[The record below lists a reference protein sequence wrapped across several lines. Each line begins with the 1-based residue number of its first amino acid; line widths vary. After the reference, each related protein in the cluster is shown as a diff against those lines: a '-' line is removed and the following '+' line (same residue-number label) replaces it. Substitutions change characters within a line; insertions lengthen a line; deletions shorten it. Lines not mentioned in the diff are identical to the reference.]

1 LLEIL
6 TKLPP
11 KLDVAQW
18 ADAERM
24 LTVSSSPFPGRWKTE
39 RAEYQRGIMK
49 AFSDAKTEKI
59 VCMTSAQVGKTE
71 IMNNICG
78 FFLVHDPC
86 PILIL
91 LPTLELARAWS
102 VDRLAPMISTTPAIR
117 DQIGE
122 SRMKDGDNT
131 ILQKQFK
138 NGSRLSI
145 AGSNSPASLS
155 SRPIRIVLMDEVDRM
170 ALSSGSEGDP
180 ILLASRRTQNFFNRK
195 IAMFSTPTIKGESR
209 IESAFEESDRRYY
222 NLKCHACDFQQ
233 VLSWGQVRWEKD
245 HPETAK
251 YHCSECD
258 VEWSDVQRKKAIRSG
273 EWIATA
279 PFSGTAGFH
288 LSGLYSPWV
297 DIPELAKLFLESK
310 HTGQQAL
317 RVFVNTVLAESWEE
331 NEGDGVETNDIM
343 ARATHFETPL
353 PDSSIGVLCAS
364 ADVQADRIETLVCG
378 YSNSQTYVV
387 GFQIFY
393 GSPTSESL
401 WLEVEE
407 YLKTTW
413 QHPSGQDLRITRSFI
428 DSGYETGAVYNF
440 CRKLES
446 LGVRAI
452 KGVGGSNRAEIGR
465 PTKNNTSRCNVFPL
479 GVNTLKTQIL
489 ARLKIDDPK
498 DSGFINFPDF
508 LDEEFFL
515 QLTSERLIK
524 RYVKGIPRMEF
535 KQMRPRNEA
544 LDLMV
549 YNLAAFRS
557 LNANM
562 SVIQKK
568 LEDIRKVAPKK
579 RPQPRAKNWATN
591 W

>member
-1 LLEIL
+1 
-6 TKLPP
+6 
-11 KLDVAQW
+11 
-18 ADAERM
+18 M

-39 RAEYQRGIMK
+39 RAEYQRGIME

-59 VCMTSAQVGKTE
+59 VCMTSSQVGKTE
-71 IMNNICG
+71 ILNNICG

-86 PILIL
+86 PLLVL

-102 VDRLAPMISTTPAIR
+102 VDRLGPMINSTPAIR
-117 DQIGE
+117 DQIGDP
-122 SRMKDGDNT
+122 RMKDGDNT

-209 IESAFEESDRRYY
+209 IESAFEDSDQRYY
-222 NLKCHACDFQQ
+222 NLKCHSCEVPQ
-233 VLSWGQVRWEKD
+233 VLDWAQVRWEKD
-245 HPETAK
+245 KPESAK
-251 YHCSECD
+251 YHCKECD
-258 VEWSDVQRKKAIRSG
+258 AEWSDVQRKQAIRSG
-273 EWIATA
+273 EWVATQ

-297 DIPELAKLFLESK
+297 DIAELAKLFLESK
-310 HTGQQAL
+310 HTGQEAL
-317 RVFVNTVLAESWEE
+317 RVFVNTVLAQSWEE
-331 NEGDGVETNDIM
+331 DEGDGVETNDIM
-343 ARATHFETPL
+343 ARAEKFETVL
-353 PDSSIGVLCAS
+353 PSKEIGVLCAS
-364 ADVQADRIETLVCG
+364 ADVQADRIEVLVNG
-378 YSNSQTYVV
+378 YSANQTWIV

-401 WLEVEE
+401 WNEVEE

-413 QHPSGQDLRITRSFI
+413 PHPSGNDLRITRSFI

-440 CRKLES
+440 CKKLEAI
-446 LGVRAI
+446 GVRAI
-452 KGVGGSNRAEIGR
+452 KGVGGINRAEVGR
-465 PTKNNTSRCNVFPL
+465 PTKNNTARCNVFPL

-489 ARLKIDDPK
+489 ARLKIDAAEN
-498 DSGFINFPDF
+498 SGYVHFPDF

-524 RYVKGIPRMEF
+524 KYVKGIPRMEF
-535 KQMRPRNEA
+535 KQLRPRNEA

-562 SVIQKK
+562 QIIQQK
-568 LEDIRKVAPKK
+568 LAEIRKSEPKRLK
-579 RPQPRAKNWATN
+579 QRPRSWATN

>member
-1 LLEIL
+1 
-6 TKLPP
+6 
-11 KLDVAQW
+11 
-18 ADAERM
+18 M

-71 IMNNICG
+71 ILNNICG

-86 PILIL
+86 PLLIL

-102 VDRLAPMISTTPAIR
+102 VDRLGPMINSTPAIR

-180 ILLASRRTQNFFNRK
+180 IMLASRRTQNFFNRK
-195 IAMFSTPTIKGESR
+195 IAMFSTPTIKGASR
-209 IESAFEESDRRYY
+209 IESAFEDSDQRYY
-222 NLKCHACDFQQ
+222 NLKCHDCKTAQ
-233 VLSWGQVRWEKD
+233 VLDWAQVRWEKD
-245 HPETAK
+245 KPESAK

-258 VEWSDVQRKKAIRSG
+258 AVWSDVQRKQAIRSG
-273 EWIATA
+273 EWVATQ

-317 RVFVNTVLAESWEE
+317 RVFVNTVLAQSWEE
-331 NEGDGVETNDIM
+331 DEGDGVETNDIM
-343 ARATHFETPL
+343 ARAVNFETPL

-364 ADVQADRIETLVCG
+364 ADVQADRIEVLVNG
-378 YSNSQTYVV
+378 YGSNNQTWVV

-568 LEDIRKVAPKK
+568 LEDIRKVTPKK
-579 RPQPRAKNWATN
+579 RPQTRAKNWATN

>member
-1 LLEIL
+1 
-6 TKLPP
+6 
-11 KLDVAQW
+11 
-18 ADAERM
+18 M
-24 LTVSSSPFPGRWKTE
+24 LTVSSSPFPGRWKTK
-39 RAEYQRGIMK
+39 RAEYQRGIME

-59 VCMTSAQVGKTE
+59 VCMTSSQVGKTE
-71 IMNNICG
+71 ILNNICG

-86 PILIL
+86 PLLVL

-102 VDRLAPMISTTPAIR
+102 VDRLGPMINSTPAIR
-117 DQIGE
+117 DQIGDP
-122 SRMKDGDNT
+122 RMKDGDNT
-131 ILQKQFK
+131 ILQKQFR

-155 SRPIRIVLMDEVDRM
+155 SRPIRVVLMDEVDRM

-180 ILLASRRTQNFFNRK
+180 ILLATRRTQNFFNRK
-195 IAMFSTPTIKGESR
+195 IAMFSTPTIKGASR
-209 IESAFEESDRRYY
+209 IESAFEDSDQRYY
-222 NLKCHACDFQQ
+222 NLKCHACEVPQ
-233 VLSWGQVRWEKD
+233 VLDWAQVRWEKD
-245 HPETAK
+245 KPETAK

-258 VEWSDVQRKKAIRSG
+258 AEWSDVQRKQAIRSG

-297 DIPELAKLFLESK
+297 DIAELSKLFLESK
-310 HTGQQAL
+310 HTGQEAL
-317 RVFVNTVLAESWEE
+317 RVFVNTVLAQSWEE
-331 NEGDGVETNDIM
+331 DEGEGVETNDIM
-343 ARATHFETPL
+343 VRATNFETPL

-364 ADVQADRIETLVCG
+364 ADVQADRIEVLVNG
-378 YSNSQTYVV
+378 YSASQTWIV

-401 WLEVEE
+401 WNEVEE
-407 YLKTTW
+407 YLKQSW
-413 QHPSGQDLRITRSFI
+413 PHPSGHDLRITRSFI

-440 CRKLES
+440 CKRLEA

-452 KGVGGSNRAEIGR
+452 KGIGGMNRAEVGR
-465 PTKNNTSRCNVFPL
+465 PTKNNTARCNVWPL

-489 ARLKIDDPK
+489 ARLKIDDAK
-498 DSGFINFPDF
+498 NSGYVHFPDF

-515 QLTSERLIK
+515 QLTSERLVK
-524 RYVKGIPRMEF
+524 RYKAGIPRMEF
-535 KQMRPRNEA
+535 KRLRPRNEA

-562 SVIQKK
+562 SIIQKK
-568 LEDIRKVAPKK
+568 LSEVRKSEPKK
-579 RPQPRAKNWATN
+579 RLQQRPRSWATN

>member
-1 LLEIL
+1 
-6 TKLPP
+6 
-11 KLDVAQW
+11 
-18 ADAERM
+18 M

-39 RAEYQRGIMK
+39 RAEYQRGIMQ
-49 AFSDAKTEKI
+49 AFSDPKTERI
-59 VCMTSAQVGKTE
+59 VCCTSSQIGKTE

-86 PILIL
+86 PILVL

-117 DQIGE
+117 EQIGDP
-122 SRMKDGDNT
+122 RMKDGDNT
-131 ILQKQFK
+131 ILQKQFR

-155 SRPIRIVLMDEVDRM
+155 SRPIRVVLMDEVDRM

-195 IAMFSTPTIKGESR
+195 VAMFSTPTVKGASR
-209 IESAFEESDRRYY
+209 IESAFEDSDQRYY
-222 NLKCHACDFQQ
+222 NLKCHDCKKPQ
-233 VLSWGQVRWEKD
+233 VLEWSQVRWEKD
-245 HPETAK
+245 KPESAK

-258 VEWSDVQRKKAIRSG
+258 VEWSDVQRKQAIRSG

-297 DIPELAKLFLESK
+297 DIAELAKLFLESK
-310 HTGQQAL
+310 HTGQEAL
-317 RVFVNTVLAESWEE
+317 RVFVNTVLAQSWEE
-331 NEGDGVETNDIM
+331 DEGDGVETNDIM
-343 ARATHFETPL
+343 VRATNFETPL

-364 ADVQADRIETLVCG
+364 ADVQADRIEILVNG
-378 YSNSQTYVV
+378 YGANNQTWVV

-393 GSPTSESL
+393 GSPNSESL
-401 WLEVEE
+401 WNEVEE

-413 QHPSGQDLRITRSFI
+413 PHPSGHDLRITRSFI

-440 CRKLES
+440 CKRLEAT
-446 LGVRAI
+446 GVRAI
-452 KGVGGSNRAEIGR
+452 KGIGGSNRAEVGR
-465 PTKNNTSRCNVFPL
+465 PTKNNTMRCNVWPL

-489 ARLKIDDPK
+489 ARLKIDDVS
-498 DSGFINFPDF
+498 DSGYVHFPDF

-515 QLTSERLIK
+515 QLTSERLVK
-524 RYVKGIPRMEF
+524 RYKAGIPRMEF
-535 KQMRPRNEA
+535 KRLRPRNEA

-562 SVIQKK
+562 SIIQKK
-568 LEDIRKVAPKK
+568 LSEVRKSEPKK
-579 RPQPRAKNWATN
+579 QFKTRPKSWATN

>member
-1 LLEIL
+1 
-6 TKLPP
+6 
-11 KLDVAQW
+11 
-18 ADAERM
+18 M

-39 RAEYQRGIMK
+39 RAEYQRGIMQ
-49 AFSDAKTEKI
+49 AFSDPKTERI
-59 VCMTSAQVGKTE
+59 VCCTSSQIGKTE

-86 PILIL
+86 PILVL

-117 DQIGE
+117 EQIGDP
-122 SRMKDGDNT
+122 RMKDGDNT
-131 ILQKQFK
+131 ILQKQFR

-155 SRPIRIVLMDEVDRM
+155 SRPIRVVLMDEIDRM

-195 IAMFSTPTIKGESR
+195 VAMFSTPTIKGASR
-209 IESAFEESDRRYY
+209 IESAFEDSDQRYY
-222 NLKCHACDFQQ
+222 NLKCHACKKPQ
-233 VLSWGQVRWEKD
+233 VLEWGQVRWEKN

-258 VEWSDVQRKKAIRSG
+258 VEWSDIQRKQAIRSG

-297 DIPELAKLFLESK
+297 DIAELSKLFLESK
-310 HTGQQAL
+310 HTGQEAL
-317 RVFVNTVLAESWEE
+317 RVFVNTVLAQSWEE
-331 NEGDGVETNDIM
+331 DEGDGVETNDIM
-343 ARATHFETPL
+343 VRAKNFETPL

-364 ADVQADRIETLVCG
+364 ADVQADRIEVLVCG
-378 YSNSQTYVV
+378 YGTNNQTWIV

-393 GSPTSESL
+393 GSPNSESL
-401 WLEVEE
+401 WNEVEE

-413 QHPSGQDLRITRSFI
+413 PHISGHDLRITRSFI

-440 CRKLES
+440 CKRLEAT
-446 LGVRAI
+446 GVRAI
-452 KGVGGSNRAEIGR
+452 KGIGGINRAEVGR
-465 PTKNNTSRCNVFPL
+465 PTKNNTMRCNVWPL

-489 ARLKIDDPK
+489 ARLKIDDVS
-498 DSGFINFPDF
+498 DSGYIHFPDF

-515 QLTSERLIK
+515 QLTSERLVK
-524 RYVKGIPRMEF
+524 RYKAGIPRMEF
-535 KQMRPRNEA
+535 KRLRPRNEA

-562 SVIQKK
+562 SIIQKK
-568 LEDIRKVAPKK
+568 LSEVRKTEPKK
-579 RPQPRAKNWATN
+579 QIKTRSKSWATN

>member
-1 LLEIL
+1 
-6 TKLPP
+6 
-11 KLDVAQW
+11 
-18 ADAERM
+18 M

-71 IMNNICG
+71 ILNNICG

-86 PILIL
+86 PLLIL

-102 VDRLAPMISTTPAIR
+102 VDRLGPMINSTPAIR

-209 IESAFEESDRRYY
+209 IESAFEDSDQRYY
-222 NLKCHACDFQQ
+222 NLKCHSCEVPQ
-233 VLSWGQVRWEKD
+233 VLDWAQVRWEKD
-245 HPETAK
+245 KPESAK

-258 VEWSDVQRKKAIRSG
+258 AVWSDVQRKQAIRSG
-273 EWIATA
+273 EWVATQ

-317 RVFVNTVLAESWEE
+317 RVFVNTVLAQSWEE
-331 NEGDGVETNDIM
+331 DEGDGVETNDIM
-343 ARATHFETPL
+343 ARATNFETPL

-364 ADVQADRIETLVCG
+364 ADVQADRIEVLVNG
-378 YSNSQTYVV
+378 YSNSQTWVV

-401 WLEVEE
+401 WNEVEQ

-413 QHPSGQDLRITRSFI
+413 EHPSGQDLRITRSFI

-440 CRKLES
+440 CRKLEAI
-446 LGVRAI
+446 GVRAI
-452 KGVGGSNRAEIGR
+452 KGVGGSNRAEVGR

-498 DSGFINFPDF
+498 DSGFVHFPDF

-535 KQMRPRNEA
+535 KQLRQRNEA

-568 LEDIRKVAPKK
+568 LSEVRKSEPKK
-579 RPQPRAKNWATN
+579 QKQPRSKTWATN